1 MRQSAP
7 DVRQSAA
14 NSNSPRIRRRFRRK
28 SDSLKEEEDM
38 GNLDA
43 PLPLL
48 FVVVAVVVVVVVVS
62 AADDD
67 DDDQGTCATLD
78 IRADLA

>member
-1 MRQSAP
+1 MRLSAP
-7 DVRQSAA
+7 DVRPSAL

-48 FVVVAVVVVVVVVS
+48 FVVVAVVVVVM

-67 DDDQGTCATLD
+67 DDDEDICATPD
-78 IRADLA
+78 MRADLA